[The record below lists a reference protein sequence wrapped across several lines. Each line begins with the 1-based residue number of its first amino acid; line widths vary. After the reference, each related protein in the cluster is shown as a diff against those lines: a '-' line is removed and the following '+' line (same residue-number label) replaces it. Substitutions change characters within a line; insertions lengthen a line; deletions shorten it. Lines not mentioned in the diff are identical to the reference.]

1 MITFKSHKA
10 AIILITDFDIISK
23 PVCFSTRKHLKG

>member
-10 AIILITDFDIISK
+10 AIILITDLNIISK
-23 PVCFSTRKHLKG
+23 HIGFSTRKHLKG